1 MTSSF
6 LTGTNFMTLKT
17 LAPEDYDQIIDIW
30 NRAGL
35 PFKPI
40 GRDSE
45 DEITRQIELDP
56 EMFLGAFL
64 DTQMVGMIMGSYDSR
79 KGWLNRLAVVPE
91 HQGKGI
97 AQALI
102 EEMERRLKAKG
113 FRIIA
118 TLIEDGHEASMALF
132 KSAGYIVHDD
142 ITYLTKREDSDV

>member
-1 MTSSF
+1 MQYR
-6 LTGTNFMTLKT
+6 T
-17 LAPEDYDQIIDIW
+17 LAPEDYDAIIDVW

-35 PFKPI
+35 PFKPL
-40 GRDSE
+40 GRDSK
-45 DEITRQIELDP
+45 DEMIRQIELDP
-56 EMFLGAFL
+56 EMFLGTFL
-64 DTQMVGMIMGSYDSR
+64 DDQMIGMIMGSYDSR

-97 AQALI
+97 AKALV
-102 EEMERRLKAKG
+102 EYMEKRLKAKG

>member
-1 MTSSF
+1 ME
-6 LTGTNFMTLKT
+6 LRT
-17 LAPEDYDQIIDIW
+17 LAPKDYDAIIDIW

-40 GRDSE
+40 GRDSLE
-45 DEITRQIELDP
+45 EIIRQIELDP
-56 EMFLGAFL
+56 EMFLGAFE
-64 DTQMVGMIMGSYDSR
+64 DSQMIGMIMGSYDSR

-97 AQALI
+97 ARVLV
-102 EEMERRLKAKG
+102 EEMEKRLKAKG

-132 KSAGYIVHDD
+132 KKAGYVVHDD

>member
-1 MTSSF
+1 MQ
-6 LTGTNFMTLKT
+6 LRT
-17 LAPEDYDQIIDIW
+17 LAPEDYDAIIDIW

-40 GRDSE
+40 GRDSK
-45 DEITRQIELDP
+45 DEMIRQIELDP
-56 EMFLGAFL
+56 EMFLGTFE
-64 DTQMVGMIMGSYDSR
+64 DDHMIGMIMGSYDSR

-97 AQALI
+97 AKVLVQ
-102 EEMERRLKAKG
+102 EMEKRLKAKG

-132 KSAGYIVHDD
+132 KKAGYNVHDH